1 MKKIYK
7 TLFALMLA
15 CLVSTTASAET
26 KKGDV
31 NGDNQVTIADV
42 TALVNVILGKTA
54 SNAACDVNG
63 DTIISIADV
72 TALVNIILGKTPS
85 ATDSSDIVD
94 DPPAW
99 EPANAP
105 KRHTDDVRGND
116 GRDDNRLSR
125 GHKALQNLSDTTLLK
140 L

>member
-31 NGDNQVTIADV
+31 NGDNLVTIADV

>member
-15 CLVSTTASAET
+15 CLVSNSASAET

-105 KRHTDDVRGND
+105 KRHADDGQ
-116 GRDDNRLSR
+116 DDNNGNNAKTREQR
-125 GHKALQNLSDTTLLK
+125 K
-140 L
+140 LRK

>member
-15 CLVSTTASAET
+15 CMVSNSASAET

-54 SNAACDVNG
+54 SNPACDVNG

-105 KRHTDDVRGND
+105 KRHA
-116 GRDDNRLSR
+116 DDNNGNNGNNGKTREQR
-125 GHKALQNLSDTTLLK
+125 NLRK
-140 L
+140 